1 MNNASPQPE
10 GRFRIRY
17 RYVGFGNPLWPTA
30 GARTEG
36 KELVSAQMLFENEVA
51 VDVGN
56 ACWHQNGEER
66 RILDHHF
73 ELDDV
78 IPSASA
84 AVLYN
89 VRALAD
95 WANALAAESPP
106 NQELWLT
113 THHEPDFDAFCALNL
128 ARWILQG
135 EITPE
140 DFEGVLFAETSA
152 KETWAVNWFAPQL
165 PSTISAAGRSAM
177 LLACYASSVDQGRPM
192 RTPRSRR
199 LHALLYAAL
208 ERGRPLGHPLLE
220 EGAASFFNEVRSRL
234 QAGEL
239 NPLFDIIFEPSDP
252 SGRYALELTLL
263 AQEETAY
270 QRDVQRARR
279 AYVQVY
285 RTDEP
290 FEKWFERLAN
300 IPFFVGPGEVDPRHV
315 TFPEQERMAVEGIFL
330 RDPQSFLFK
339 EWAREDT
346 ENSRSG
352 QGFLFTAVAYSEGL
366 TQAPAGKRT
375 RYIFALDPERARGG
389 HLYNLWARLQEA
401 EFRRR
406 KISECPREDHRR
418 DFAGRRC
425 GSDPW
430 FDGNSYRG
438 TIIDTPSS
446 GTALSAGSTSDLSDI
461 GADTVESVLRQEL
474 EYTWYTDGQIEI
486 WDFPAGSE
494 ADPDASSGSAKFAI
508 GQPQHLPRLVAEHL
522 RVGQIALHP
531 DTETRDACLA
541 KQIGRHLWQ
550 ILEDQ
555 GISTL
560 PSDFE
565 TNHLVPGA
573 HSIVVWSRRG
583 AAIAHRGE
591 KGGQQA
597 KSLVDAFSS
606 VAQVR
611 RGLGRML
618 KHDSAPQGDGEPDA
632 NERLREGE
640 LLTRKI
646 IPLQLLASS
655 PEGAALRRFF
665 ASTPFGS
672 VLQSLHELNQGNLGL
687 LHQQAIGR
695 AAASVNQN
703 VHAIKSM
710 QTKVEY
716 VEVFLVGI
724 YSIYLIHFLGEAFE
738 FHHAGR
744 YYVGSWIIGGTLFA
758 SAVAACL
765 LRPWE
770 HDDEKATAELPEQKP
785 DGESK
790 RSSAWVGL
798 LQFLFPHDLP
808 LRKMFSVALLAILM
822 LSIYLIWGFHLI
834 AKKGSHKVEAT
845 TPAQSDSSPA
855 TTPETESHQE

>member
-1 MNNASPQPE
+1 LKRSAQTNTIVNNASAQPE

-17 RYVGFGNPLWPTA
+17 RYVGFGNPLRETA
-30 GARTEG
+30 GARTES
-36 KELVSAQMLFENEVA
+36 KDLASAEMLFENEVA

-56 ACWHQNGEER
+56 ACWHQKGEKR

-78 IPSASA
+78 MPSASA
-84 AVLYN
+84 AVLFN

-106 NQELWLT
+106 DRELWLT
-113 THHEPDFDAFCALNL
+113 THQEPDFDAFCALNL

-135 EITPE
+135 EITPK

-152 KETWAVNWFAPQL
+152 EEATAVNWFAPQF

-199 LHALLYAAL
+199 LHALLYAVL
-208 ERGRPLGHPLLE
+208 ERSRPLGRPLLE
-220 EGAASFFNEVRSRL
+220 EGALSFFNEVRRRL
-234 QAGEL
+234 QAGDL
-239 NPLFDIIFEPSDP
+239 NPLFDTIFEPSDT
-252 SGRYALELTLL
+252 SCRYALELTLL

-279 AYVQVY
+279 AYVRVY

-290 FEKWFERLAN
+290 FEKWFERLAH
-300 IPFFVGPGEVDPRHV
+300 IPFFARPGEVDPRHM

-352 QGFLFTAVAYSEGL
+352 QGFLFTAVAYSDGL

-418 DFAGRRC
+418 DFAGRRV
-425 GSDPW
+425 GRDPW

-461 GADTVESVLRQEL
+461 SADTVESVLRQEL
-474 EYTWYTDGQIEI
+474 EYTWYCERQMEI
-486 WDFPAGSE
+486 WDFPAGAETSDGSPVRHGVFE
-494 ADPDASSGSAKFAI
+494 IDQPAKLPELVPEYLRFGRITLDPETD
-508 GQPQHLPRLVAEHL
+508 
-522 RVGQIALHP
+522 
-531 DTETRDACLA
+531 TRDRRLA
-541 KQIGRHLWQ
+541 MQIGRDLWQ

-555 GISTL
+555 DTSTL

-565 TNHLVPGA
+565 THHLVPGA
-573 HSIVVWSRRG
+573 HAIVVWSRRG

-591 KGGQQA
+591 KGKEEA
-597 KSLVDAFSS
+597 NKLVEAFSS
-606 VAQVR
+606 VAEVR
-611 RGLGRML
+611 QGLGRML
-618 KHDSAPQGDGEPDA
+618 KGNGGKSDELAWDMAAQG
-632 NERLREGE
+632 ERLQEGAR
-640 LLTRKI
+640 LTETI

-665 ASTPFGS
+665 ASTPFDS

-687 LHQQAIGR
+687 LHQQAIEY
-695 AAASVNQN
+695 AATSVNKN
-703 VHAIKSM
+703 VQAITSM

-716 VEVFLVGI
+716 VEVFLVGM
-724 YSIYLIHFLGEAFE
+724 YSIYLIHYLGEAFH
-738 FHHAGR
+738 FGDVP
-744 YYVGSWIIGGTLFA
+744 YYVGSWIIAGIVIA
-758 SAVAACL
+758 STVAAL
-765 LRPWE
+765 
-770 HDDEKATAELPEQKP
+770 
-785 DGESK
+785 
-790 RSSAWVGL
+790 L
-798 LQFLFPHDLP
+798 LQPWHQDKHSKTESPGPPQPPGKTKSP
-808 LRKMFSVALLAILM
+808 LRKMFWISALAIAM
-822 LSIYLIWGFHLI
+822 LALYVTGGFWFKNHPV
-834 AKKGSHKVEAT
+834 GSHDQSQKQEQSE
-845 TPAQSDSSPA
+845 PAVPPSKPSP
-855 TTPETESHQE
+855 